1 MEYLDSLCV
10 GLVDG
15 LLLAW
20 DEHSTDSDLDTSF
33 CAEYDFVQ
41 ETAYPD
47 RMAKM
52 LTVARVYLGA
62 SLFSHAVYEVLV
74 PRSEES
80 LARAT
85 EYGSHREIITEVFS
99 AAEFMAEQTTID
111 THEGTVLGRL
121 LDCVVDELVSV
132 VFFFEE
138 VQAAIQAG
146 KESDLSSVLAFGLHP
161 FSS

>member
-15 LLLAW
+15 LLVAW
-20 DEHSTDSDLDTSF
+20 DEHSADSDLDTSF
-33 CAEYDFVQ
+33 CAEYDFLQ
-41 ETAYPD
+41 EAANPD

-62 SLFSHAVYEVLV
+62 NLFSHAVYEVLV

-85 EYGSHREIITEVFS
+85 EVYGSVIITEVFS
-99 AAEFMAEQTTID
+99 AAEFMAERTTID
-111 THEGTVLGRL
+111 THGATVLGRL

-132 VFFFEE
+132 VFFFED

-146 KESDLSSVLAFGLHP
+146 NEPDWLLGCILSVP
-161 FSS
+161 K